1 MNIKRLIFKIALRYL
16 PKNKFFDKILCF
28 IQFTIIHK
36 RFPTL
41 RKLFNDMIHQIK
53 TSDKIEDPLV
63 VFTSDKEYCKI
74 FLNYIVEKKYIVP
87 NLVIANSFSEI
98 ENYKITSNCVI
109 KPTHLTSKCIFKK
122 NNEIL
127 NDDVKQKIHRWFSI
141 NLYYGHLERNY
152 IYLRP
157 KIIVEPIIFDNE
169 NLIDFKFFCY
179 KGNPKIIM
187 LVFDKF
193 TNKSRAFYDE
203 NWNRIDV
210 SFDKFET
217 NNLLKKP
224 KNFQEMLKLVSLI
237 SKYFEFV
244 RVDLYTNGN
253 EIFIGEIT
261 HAHEA
266 GTEKFMPDGIS
277 LEKKISKIL
286 FS

>member
-1 MNIKRLIFKIALRYL
+1 MNIKRLIFKTASRYL
-16 PKNKFFDKILCF
+16 PNNKFFDKVLCF

-36 RFPTL
+36 RFPTT
-41 RKLFNDMIHQIK
+41 KNFFNDKIYKIK
-53 TSDKIEDPLV
+53 ISDLIDDPLV
-63 VFTSDKEYCKI
+63 VFTTDKEYCKI
-74 FLNYIVEKKYIVP
+74 FLNNIVEKKYIVP
-87 NLVIANSFSEI
+87 NLTVIKSYIEI
-98 ENYKITSNCVI
+98 ENYKITNDCVI
-109 KPTHLTSKCIFKK
+109 KPTHLSSNCIFKK
-122 NNEIL
+122 KNEFL
-127 NDDVKQKIHRWFSI
+127 NISDKKKIKSWFNQ
-141 NLYYGHLERNY
+141 NLYYGHRERNY
-152 IYLRP
+152 LNLKP
-157 KIIVEPIIFDNE
+157 KIIVEPIIFDDE

-203 NWNRIDV
+203 SWNRIDV
-210 SFDKFET
+210 SSDKFET
-217 NNLLKKP
+217 NNRLKKP
-224 KNFQEMLKLVSLI
+224 KNFQEMLKLASLI

-261 HAHEA
+261 HTHEA
-266 GTEKFMPDGIS
+266 ATEKFMPDGIS